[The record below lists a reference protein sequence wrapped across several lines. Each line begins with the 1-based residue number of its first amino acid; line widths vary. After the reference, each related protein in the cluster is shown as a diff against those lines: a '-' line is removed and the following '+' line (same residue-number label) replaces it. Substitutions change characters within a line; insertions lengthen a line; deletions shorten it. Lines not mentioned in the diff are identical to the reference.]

1 MFLCP
6 LTTDTRYL
14 FALLAELKFMIRR
27 IAMLSVHTCPLA
39 TLGGKET
46 GGMNVYVRD
55 LSRELSR
62 RGIAVDVF
70 TRSQNP
76 TIPRLS
82 TGRLGD
88 SGRVI
93 HIPAGPERPYNKNLV
108 FDHLPEFVGRV
119 KEFAWQERLEY
130 DLIHSHYWL
139 SGWAALDLRAAWHVP
154 VIQMFHTLGEM
165 KNRVAQTPEE
175 RESSRRIEVEGQ
187 IMRLADRLIAAT
199 PLEKGQMS
207 WLYGAD
213 ADKISVVPAGVDLN
227 LFHPIPRAEARKQI
241 GVPPHHRMILF
252 VGRIQP
258 LKGIDTLMRAM
269 KQVISQY
276 PELREDLCVTII
288 GGDPD
293 PVSELEQTEFERL
306 KRLRAELGIGDL
318 VTFLG
323 AKDQDTLV
331 YYYSAAEMVV
341 MPSHYESF
349 GMVALEAM
357 ACGTPVIGSDVGGL
371 SFSIEDGF
379 NGFLVPGQ
387 DPDALA
393 SKIALL
399 LRHPA
404 LRDHLGEQAIRWA
417 ERYAWPH
424 IADEILDVYALV
436 LAGSAS
442 ARASWRPVGE
452 GLQPTQTRW

>member
-1 MFLCP
+1 
-6 LTTDTRYL
+6 
-14 FALLAELKFMIRR
+14 
-27 IAMLSVHTCPLA
+27 MLSVHTCPLA

-55 LSRELSR
+55 LTRELSR
-62 RGIAVDVF
+62 RGIEVDVY
-70 TRSQNP
+70 TRSQSP
-76 TIPRLS
+76 AIPRIS
-82 TGRLGD
+82 TGHLGEL
-88 SGRVI
+88 GRVI
-93 HIPAGPERPYNKNLV
+93 HIPAGPERPYDKNLV
-108 FDHLPEFVGRV
+108 FEVLPEFVERV
-119 KEFAWQERLEY
+119 RDYVEHENIGY

-139 SGWAALDLRAAWHVP
+139 SGWASLDLRSAWGVP

-165 KNRVAQTPEE
+165 KNRVAQTPDE
-175 RESSRRIEVEGQ
+175 RESGRRIEVEGHV
-187 IMRLADRLIAAT
+187 MRCSDRLVAAT

-213 ADKISVVPAGVDLN
+213 ADKISVVPAGVDLS
-227 LFHPIPRAEARKQI
+227 LFRPIPRAEAKERI
-241 GVPPHHRMILF
+241 GIPSDRRMILF

-258 LKGIDTLMRAM
+258 LKGIDTLIRAM
-269 KQVISQY
+269 ERVIHKY
-276 PELREDLCVTII
+276 PDFGKSLWLTVI
-288 GGDPD
+288 GGDPEPD
-293 PVSELEQTEFERL
+293 SQLEQREFERL
-306 KRLRAELGIGDL
+306 KQLRAELGISEL

-323 AKDQDTLV
+323 AKSQDTLV

-379 NGFLVPGQ
+379 NGYLVPGK

-393 SKIALL
+393 DKIALL
-399 LRHPA
+399 LRRSS

-417 ERYAWPH
+417 ERYSWTY
-424 IADEILDVYALV
+424 IADEILDVFDMVRADFV
-436 LAGSAS
+436 PTHKIWGLARESQH
-442 ARASWRPVGE
+442 PE
-452 GLQPTQTRW
+452 PTAC

>member
-1 MFLCP
+1 
-6 LTTDTRYL
+6 
-14 FALLAELKFMIRR
+14 
-27 IAMLSVHTCPLA
+27 
-39 TLGGKET
+39 
-46 GGMNVYVRD
+46 MNVYVRD

-70 TRSQNP
+70 TRSQDP
-76 TIPRLS
+76 MIPFIS
-82 TGRLGD
+82 TGRLGEL
-88 SGRVI
+88 GRVI

-108 FDHLPEFVGRV
+108 FDHLPEFVQRV
-119 KEFAWQERLEY
+119 QNFVLRENLGY

-139 SGWAALDLRAAWHVP
+139 SGWASLDLRSTWCVP
-154 VIQMFHTLGEM
+154 VIQMFHTLAEM
-165 KNRVAQTPEE
+165 KNRVVQTPGE
-175 RESSRRIEVEGQ
+175 RESMRRIEVEGQ
-187 IMRLADRLIAAT
+187 VMHFADRLIAAT
-199 PLEKGQMS
+199 PLEKAQMS

-227 LFHPIPRAEARKQI
+227 LFRPIPRPEAKTRI
-241 GVPPHHRMILF
+241 GIPPHHRMILF

-258 LKGIDTLMRAM
+258 LKGIDTLIRAM
-269 KQVISQY
+269 KKVIHQY
-276 PELREDLCVTII
+276 PDLKDHLCVSII
-288 GGDPD
+288 GGDPNPD
-293 PVSELEQTEFERL
+293 SVLEQTEFERL
-306 KRLRAELGIGDL
+306 NRLRTDLGIGDL

-379 NGFLVPGQ
+379 NGYLVPGQ
-387 DPDALA
+387 DPGALA
-393 SKIALL
+393 DKIALL
-399 LRHPA
+399 LKRRS

-417 ERYAWPH
+417 ERYSWTY
-424 IADEILDVYALV
+424 IADEILDVYEMVCKEFAPTRMGWKAAV
-436 LAGSAS
+436 DS
-442 ARASWRPVGE
+442 RRQTGE
-452 GLQPTQTRW
+452 CV

>member
-1 MFLCP
+1 MFS
-6 LTTDTRYL
+6 
-14 FALLAELKFMIRR
+14 I
-27 IAMLSVHTCPLA
+27 HTSPLA

-55 LSRELSR
+55 LSRELGR

-70 TRSQNP
+70 TRSQSP
-76 TIPRLS
+76 TTPRVS
-82 TGRLGD
+82 VGQLGER
-88 SGRVI
+88 GRVVNL
-93 HIPAGPERPYNKNLV
+93 PAGPEQPYNKDLV
-108 FDHLPEFVGRV
+108 FDHLPEFVQRV
-119 KEFAWQERLEY
+119 QDFVMRERIGY

-139 SGWAALDLRAAWHVP
+139 SGWAALDVRPRWRVP

-165 KNRVAQTPEE
+165 KNRVAQTAAE
-175 RESSRRIEVEGQ
+175 RESPRRIEIEGQ

-227 LFHPIPRAEARKQI
+227 LFRPIARAQAKGHI
-241 GVPPHHRMILF
+241 GIPTQHRMILF

-258 LKGIDTLMRAM
+258 LKGIDTLIRAM
-269 KQVISQY
+269 KRVVNRY
-276 PELREDLCVTII
+276 PDFRKNLCVTII
-288 GGDPD
+288 GGDPNPD
-293 PVSELEQTEFERL
+293 SELEQKEFERL
-306 KRLRAELGIGDL
+306 EKLRAELGVGDL
-318 VTFLG
+318 ITFAG

-341 MPSHYESF
+341 MPSYYESF

-379 NGFLVPGQ
+379 NGYLVPGQ

-393 SKIALL
+393 DKIALL
-399 LRHPA
+399 LRHPN

-417 ERYAWPH
+417 ERYSWSY
-424 IADEILDVYALV
+424 IVDEILDVYEMVRAEFTP
-436 LAGSAS
+436 
-442 ARASWRPVGE
+442 ARAGRRRVNKSPPVGVE
-452 GLQPTQTRW
+452 RDG